1 MKIPC
6 KTCGKI
12 VMEKDGKFCRV
23 LLRREEDAIVID
35 CPMWFLHRD
44 CSGISKL
51 STDDFIE
58 SENSGIIGTVKI

>member
-23 LLRREEDAIVID
+23 LLRREEDAITID
-35 CPMWFLHRD
+35 CPSWFLHRD
-44 CSGISKL
+44 CSGVTQL
-51 STDDFIE
+51 STEDLEE
-58 SENSGIIGTVKI
+58 SENHGIMGVLKI